1 MSGQLPV
8 IVLALLVSRSL
19 AREKQRGTRS
29 RGPPTSRHAVQQGLM
44 EHFLTQAG
52 YGALIL
58 LCLIEACCIPIP
70 SEITFGFAGV
80 LAYQGHLNLA
90 AVIILGTLAELTG
103 SYVAY
108 AVGRLGGRP
117 LVERLGRYVL
127 ITRADIDRAE
137 RFFAGR
143 GALAVPLGR
152 ALPVVRAF
160 ISVIAGF
167 SEMPLVRFGVLSLIG
182 TAVYASAISAIG
194 YGVGSAWDTVARG
207 IAIAGYVLAALLVIA
222 VAAFVTHRLRAVRRE
237 VGNEQAGGPVG
248 WPRTRAHVD

>member
-1 MSGQLPV
+1 
-8 IVLALLVSRSL
+8 
-19 AREKQRGTRS
+19 
-29 RGPPTSRHAVQQGLM
+29 M

-58 LCLIEACCIPIP
+58 LCLVEACCIPIP

-90 AVIILGTLAELTG
+90 AVIILGTLAELAG
-103 SYVAY
+103 SYIAY

-152 ALPVVRAF
+152 ALPV
-160 ISVIAGF
+160 S
-167 SEMPLVRFGVLSLIG
+167 
-182 TAVYASAISAIG
+182 ASAIYVIR
-194 YGVGSAWDTVARG
+194 YGVGSAWHTVARG
-207 IAIAGYVLAALLVIA
+207 IAIAGYVLAALLVIT

-248 WPRTRAHVD
+248 

>member
-1 MSGQLPV
+1 
-8 IVLALLVSRSL
+8 
-19 AREKQRGTRS
+19 
-29 RGPPTSRHAVQQGLM
+29 M

-58 LCLIEACCIPIP
+58 LCLVEACCIPIP

-90 AVIILGTLAELTG
+90 AVIILGTLAELAG
-103 SYVAY
+103 SYIAY

-167 SEMPLVRFGVLSLIG
+167 SEMPLVRFGLLRLIG
-182 TAVYASAISAIG
+182 TAASASAIYVIR
-194 YGVGSAWDTVARG
+194 YGVGSAWHTVARG
-207 IAIAGYVLAALLVIA
+207 IAIAGYVLAALLVIT

-248 WPRTRAHVD
+248 